1 MACFVKSKV
10 EILPVRVYF
19 VRNYCW
25 CYVKGHDRMCGEL
38 LTCQLIHSLVNK
50 LLTSEKISE
59 YLLEIMQQ
67 EVLDTAIVCKFLYI
81 GHKYAIQ

>member
-1 MACFVKSKV
+1 MS
-10 EILPVRVYF
+10 EIIVGAMSRVMTG
-19 VRNYCW
+19 CA
-25 CYVKGHDRMCGEL
+25 GEL

-67 EVLDTAIVCKFLYI
+67 EVLDTTIVCKFLYI